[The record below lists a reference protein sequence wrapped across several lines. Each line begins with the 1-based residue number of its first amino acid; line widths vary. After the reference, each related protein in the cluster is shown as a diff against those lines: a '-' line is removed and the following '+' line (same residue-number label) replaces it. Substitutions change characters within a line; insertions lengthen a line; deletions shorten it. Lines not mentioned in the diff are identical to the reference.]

1 MELPTIRS
9 RLNYIANSLK
19 PPVVIDCLMRIA
31 GGLDS
36 ATGFSQ
42 YNQGSILGS
51 DDSLLSENFMCL
63 QLITSSG
70 EEIYNNPN
78 PQSDF
83 FCRPRSLS
91 WTKETDAIT
100 LEMFTKFYEEVNG
113 IKTNPVI
120 ITVDN
125 IRLQITAEA
134 VYSLIDGK
142 AANAI
147 VGNKNTHACPVC
159 ISGPDGVI
167 GPSYFHSRLN
177 STEWLIRNAAKKRI
191 PNNPALK
198 HPEVQSE
205 HRRISNKLEDRFK
218 AHVNRPKPGGCG
230 SSNNGNLARLLL
242 SDPTAFSDILG
253 INRKLVENL
262 RIISSLALSSQRL
275 EPEKVKILYEELEK
289 NILTEFPFIKKLP
302 PCLHK
307 YKHLSEYITKLV
319 SVLLA

>member
-1 MELPTIRS
+1 MIEHRKSIIPSFSSPNWEKGCLSCSIPIRNLIKNYVRRIMELPTIRS

-36 ATGFSQ
+36 ATGISQ

-51 DDSLLSENFMCL
+51 DDSPLSENFMCL

-83 FCRPRSLS
+83 YCRTRSLS

-134 VYSLIDGK
+134 VYSVIDDK

-159 ISGPDGVI
+159 ISGPDVVI
-167 GPSYFHSRLN
+167 GPSYFYSRLN

-218 AHVNRPKPGGCG
+218 AHVDRPKPGGCG

-253 INRKLVENL
+253 INRKLGG
-262 RIISSLALSSQRL
+262 
-275 EPEKVKILYEELEK
+275 KFK
-289 NILTEFPFIKKLP
+289 NNKQFGTLIAKAQTREI
-302 PCLHK
+302 
-307 YKHLSEYITKLV
+307 
-319 SVLLA
+319 